1 VRRSFSPKRH
11 FFRRAFE
18 QRGGQLA
25 LMNAIGVEDA
35 VSDILSL

>member
-25 LMNAIGVEDA
+25 LMNASSVNKAIL
-35 VSDILSL
+35 DILSL